1 MRPCE
6 PNLFALAINNEA
18 VLNSL
23 FKLKDNKLD
32 FAKAIDSTCTLFVR
46 STFLFKYP
54 IASHLGL
61 FS

>member
-23 FKLKDNKLD
+23 FKLKD